1 MMQSPQYP
9 QTRFA
14 HTAIPAVA
22 GVGLRSQHY
31 RDAVD
36 GRVKT
41 GWLEVHGENYFGQGG
56 APLSYLEAVRNDYPL
71 SLHGVGMSLGSVD
84 ELDSRHLRQLKELI
98 TRIEPAL
105 VSEHLAWNSF
115 GGRYLNDLAPIP
127 YTDAALTHLAAR
139 ISRAQDFLG
148 RQILLENPSSYLEY
162 RFSNYS
168 EAEFLNELGKRT
180 GCGILLDVNNVYVS
194 CQNHGWNALAYLRGI
209 NAALVAE
216 MHLAGHG
223 RNDAG
228 ERSILIDT
236 HDRPVCEAVWQLYQ
250 SALRIIGSRPTLIEW
265 DADLPSWQVL
275 VDQAARADAY
285 MRQNYEQAA

>member
-1 MMQSPQYP
+1 MAQSIQAPQM
-9 QTRFA
+9 RVA
-14 HTAIPAVA
+14 KAAIPAKA
-22 GVGLRSQHY
+22 GIGLRSRHY
-31 RDAVD
+31 RDVLNDQPTVA
-36 GRVKT
+36 
-41 GWLEVHGENYFGQGG
+41 WFEVHSENYFGKGG

-84 ELDSRHLRQLKELI
+84 ELDGRHLRQLKELI

-115 GGRYLNDLAPIP
+115 GGRYLNDLVPIP
-127 YTDAALTHLAAR
+127 YTDATLTHLAAR
-139 ISRAQDFLG
+139 ISRVQDFLG

-194 CQNHGWNALAYLRGI
+194 CQNHGWNALAYLHGI
-209 NAALVAE
+209 DAARVAE
-216 MHLAGHG
+216 MHLAGHS

-275 VDQAARADAY
+275 VDQAARADTY

>member
-1 MMQSPQYP
+1 MAQSNQAPHM
-9 QTRFA
+9 RVA
-14 HTAIPAVA
+14 KAAIPAKA
-22 GVGLRSQHY
+22 GIGLRSRHY
-31 RDAVD
+31 RDVLNDQPVVA
-36 GRVKT
+36 
-41 GWLEVHGENYFGQGG
+41 WFEVHSENYFGKGG

-98 TRIEPAL
+98 SRIEPAL

-162 RFSNYS
+162 RFSSYS
-168 EAEFLNELGKRT
+168 EAEFLNELSKRT

-194 CQNHGWNALAYLRGI
+194 CQNHGWNALAYLYGI
-209 NAALVAE
+209 DAARVAE

-223 RNDAG
+223 RNAAG
-228 ERSILIDT
+228 EHSILIDT

-250 SALRIIGSRPTLIEW
+250 AALRIIGSRPTLIEW

-285 MRQNYEQAA
+285 MRQDYEQAA

>member
-1 MMQSPQYP
+1 MAQSIQAPHMRVA
-9 QTRFA
+9 TA
-14 HTAIPAVA
+14 AIPANA
-22 GVGLRSQHY
+22 GIGLRSRHY
-31 RDAVD
+31 RDVLNEQPAVA
-36 GRVKT
+36 
-41 GWLEVHGENYFGQGG
+41 WFEVHSENYFGKGG
-56 APLSYLEAVRNDYPL
+56 APLRYLEAVRNDYPL

-115 GGRYLNDLAPIP
+115 AGRYLNDLAPIP
-127 YTDAALTHLAAR
+127 YTDAALTHLATR
-139 ISRAQDFLG
+139 ISRVQDFLS

-162 RFSNYS
+162 RFSSYG
-168 EAEFLNELGKRT
+168 EAEFLNELSKRS

-209 NAALVAE
+209 DAARVAE
-216 MHLAGHG
+216 MHLAGHS
-223 RNDAG
+223 RNAAG
-228 ERSILIDT
+228 ERGILIDT

-250 SALRIIGSRPTLIEW
+250 AALRIIGKRPTLIEW

-275 VDQAARADAY
+275 VEQAARADTY